1 MSKGL
6 SKVRGIQFDIP
17 PDQATAPVTSPAA
30 ASAPARAPYTGIM
43 RHSASVVQAQ
53 QAQARIEQLEQ
64 ERGAQKLDPSVIR
77 PSRWANRHDT
87 AFQAAAFESLK
98 SEIADAGGNVQ
109 PIKIRPLVEA
119 GNDGVRYEVVF
130 GHRRHRACLE
140 LGLPVLAVVQEM
152 DDRELWTEMEREN
165 RNREGLS
172 AWEQGMMYRRALDAG
187 LFPSLRMLAQAIGRD
202 PTAVSKAIRIASLPD
217 DVVAAFPSPNEIQFR
232 WAAVLADTCR
242 DHPEPVSRKANEI
255 AGTGLTAADVFAAL
269 IAAAKPGV
277 EPFYTEPVEPFHTL
291 QLDLGRGAT
300 AQLKT
305 KGKRLVLE
313 MDAELL
319 PLERRAELA
328 PLLRKLLKR

>member
-6 SKVRGIQFDIP
+6 SKVRNIQFDIP
-17 PDQATAPVTSPAA
+17 PADQAAAPTPSPAA
-30 ASAPARAPYTGIM
+30 APAPARAPYTGIM
-43 RHSASVVQAQ
+43 RHSASVAH
-53 QAQARIEQLEQ
+53 
-64 ERGAQKLDPSVIR
+64 AQKVDPNTIR

-98 SEIADAGGNVQ
+98 TEIADAGGNVQ
-109 PIKIRPLVEA
+109 PIKIRPLAEGAVDRA
-119 GNDGVRYEVVF
+119 RYEIVF

-140 LGLPVLAVVQEM
+140 LGLQVLAVVQEM

-187 LFPSLRMLAQAIGRD
+187 LFPSLRMLASSIGRD
-202 PTAVSKAIRIASLPD
+202 STAVSEAVRIASLPEE
-217 DVVAAFPSPNEIQFR
+217 VIAAFPSPNEIQFR
-232 WAAVLADTCR
+232 WAAPLADACR
-242 DHPEPVSRKANEI
+242 ANPSAVRSKAIEI
-255 AGTGLTAADVFAAL
+255 AGAGLPTAEVFSAL
-269 IAAAKPGV
+269 ISAGKTGGGRSG
-277 EPFYTEPVEPFHTL
+277 TETAGPSCTL

-305 KGKRLVLE
+305 NGKRLVLE
-313 MDAELL
+313 MDADLL
-319 PLERRAELA
+319 PPERRAELA